1 MYYIRI
7 NNNKKAQVLPPAMTS
22 VPLWQ
27 VQLTDQQAHNNL
39 FNLPAVLSLISALLV
54 SHAVCTASTVSP
66 ISWLQLSPLWEWF
79 PTYALLTQR
88 ALSTHF

>member
-7 NNNKKAQVLPPAMTS
+7 NNNNKKAQGLPPAMTS
-22 VPLWQ
+22 VSLCQ

-39 FNLPAVLSLISALLV
+39 FNLPAVLSFISALLV

-66 ISWLQLSPLWEWF
+66 ILM
-79 PTYALLTQR
+79 A
-88 ALSTHF
+88 STITPM